1 MRLPK
6 PTPALVISLVAL
18 FFALG
23 GTALAVGA
31 KSAPQPRCAQGA
43 VRGIAVFDK
52 GGDFTALTNSWSGGG
67 TVLSYAWNCDG
78 GHVLI
83 RKDTEHNGVDVQFAG
98 NPATVAIVQS
108 LSEGVPNGGSISRQP
123 DGSFLVTMGGSNTG
137 VAGPWQFQSNVP
149 FTIVLF

>member
-6 PTPALVISLVAL
+6 PTPALAISLVAL

-23 GTALAVGA
+23 GTALAVGS

-52 GGDFTALTNSWSGGG
+52 GGDFTTLPSSWSAGGI
-67 TVLSYAWNCDG
+67 VLSYAWNCG
-78 GHVLI
+78 GGQVLI
-83 RKDTEHNGVDVQFAG
+83 RKDTEHSGVDVRFVG

-108 LSEGVPNGGSISRQP
+108 NSEGVANGGSISRQP
-123 DGSFLVTMGGSNTG
+123 DGSFLVTMGGSNT
-137 VAGPWQFQSNVP
+137 VAGGSWQFQPDVP